1 MKTCCLILILSLAQ
15 AVSVPQKGGIT
26 LTTSDARLKETF
38 DWAKNMALGYAH
50 DGSDPVGPWY
60 EAALPGREAFCMRDA
75 SHQSIGG
82 EILGLSPHNLNM
94 MVKFAANISE
104 TKDWCTYW
112 EINRYDK
119 PAPVDYADDQH
130 FWYTL
135 TASPDVVQTCY
146 RLYEWTGNREYLS
159 NPVLNNFYEKSLTVY
174 LDRWKLNPDELMS
187 RARNMNTELPFKPG
201 AKFNGAR
208 GIPSYVE
215 VAGGFACGVDLIAAL
230 HAGCKA
236 YGEMLTLRGEKK
248 KAAQFL
254 AKAETYK
261 ALIHEK
267 WWNEKRG
274 LFETSL
280 MPGGEF
286 RDNSQAINGMTYVIW
301 FQAASDPV
309 RIRSVLDL
317 IMRRPSNIENRSHY
331 PFLLYRYRYPENAY
345 EVLLS
350 LKEMKRS
357 SYPEVSFGVM
367 EGIVAGMM
375 GVRPLAAKGIIQTLP
390 QLTPA
395 TAWAE
400 LAAVPALGTTIGI
413 RQEGSG
419 TSVFTNSG
427 TSAVKW
433 QAAFYGN
440 HNTIAVNNRN
450 VKAASATDAMGNRYS
465 YVEVKVSP
473 GSKTTASIALRG
485 RTQCR

>member
-1 MKTCCLILILSLAQ
+1 MKTFSLLLMLTLAQ
-15 AVSVPQKGGIT
+15 AAVTPQKGGVT
-26 LTTSDARLKETF
+26 LATPDARLKETF
-38 DWAKNMALGYAH
+38 VWAKNMALGYAH
-50 DGSDPVGPWY
+50 DGNDLVGHWY
-60 EAALPGREAFCMRDA
+60 EAALPGREAFCMRDV

-82 EILGLSPHNLNM
+82 EILGLSRHNFNM
-94 MVKFAANISE
+94 MMKFAANISE
-104 TKDWCTYW
+104 SKDWCSYW
-112 EINRYDK
+112 EINRYNE

-146 RLYEWTGNREYLS
+146 RLYEWTGNKEYLS

-174 LDRWKLNPDELMS
+174 LDRWKLNPDELMT
-187 RARNMNTELPFKPG
+187 RPRNMNTELPFKPG

-215 VAGGFACGVDLIAAL
+215 VAGGFTCGVDLVAAL
-230 HAGCKA
+230 YAGCKA
-236 YGEMLTLRGEKK
+236 YGEMLMLRGEKK
-248 KAAQFL
+248 QAAPFL
-254 AKAETYK
+254 AKAEAYK

-267 WWNEKRG
+267 WWNEQRG

-301 FQAASDPV
+301 FKAASDPV

-317 IMRRPSNIENRSHY
+317 IKQRPSNIENRSHY
-331 PFLLYRYRYPENAY
+331 PYLLYRYRAPENAY

-375 GVRPLAAKGIIQTLP
+375 GVRPSATRGVIQTLP
-390 QLTPA
+390 QLAPA
-395 TAWAE
+395 TEWAE
-400 LAAVPALGTTIGI
+400 LAAVPALGATIGI
-413 RQEGSG
+413 RHESAGKSI
-419 TSVFTNSG
+419 FTNNG
-427 TSAVKW
+427 ASAVTW
-433 QAAFYGN
+433 QAAFYGD
-440 HNTIAVNNRN
+440 HKIIKVNNRD
-450 VKAASATDAMGNRYS
+450 VKAVSGTDEMGNRYS
-465 YVEVKVSP
+465 YITAKVSP
-473 GSKTTASIALRG
+473 GKKVTASIGDANK
-485 RTQCR
+485 